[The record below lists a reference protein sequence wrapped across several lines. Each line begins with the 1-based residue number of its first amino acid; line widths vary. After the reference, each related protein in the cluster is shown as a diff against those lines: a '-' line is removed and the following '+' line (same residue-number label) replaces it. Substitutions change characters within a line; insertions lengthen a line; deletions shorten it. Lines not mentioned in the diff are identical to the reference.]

1 MYRIAICDDEK
12 EYREIIKKLV
22 RESDIIIDE
31 IDFYEFTT
39 GEELL
44 NADIKFDL
52 LFLDIYMP
60 GINGNMAAVKFREH
74 NPDCILIFC
83 TNYQQPL
90 PENFKVYPFRYILK
104 DIYDKDLKDE
114 MPDILWAMIKKN
126 RQLYTSITNDGEVIR
141 ILNDEILY
149 LTIEG
154 RKTKLVCYNEKETY
168 NIVSREKLKDLYM
181 RLHRETFEYIL
192 EQRL

>member
-104 DIYDKDLKDE
+104 DIY
-114 MPDILWAMIKKN
+114 
-126 RQLYTSITNDGEVIR
+126 TSITNDGEVIR